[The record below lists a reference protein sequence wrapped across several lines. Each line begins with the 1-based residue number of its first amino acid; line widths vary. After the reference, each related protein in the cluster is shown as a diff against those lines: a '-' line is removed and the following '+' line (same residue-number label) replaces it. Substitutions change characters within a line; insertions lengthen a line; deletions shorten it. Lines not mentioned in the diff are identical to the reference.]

1 MIFQNVKKILILKLC
16 CLGDMVFI
24 LPAIS
29 NLKKNFP
36 EAKITLISSSW
47 VKNIY
52 KYIPDVN
59 NFLIFD
65 PPFKGS
71 FVDKISSAYKL
82 LRIIRKENFD
92 LALACHRDSSFGTIL
107 KISGIRYRL
116 GFRNTSFINYYSEY
130 DDSVHETLRYLKILK
145 ENGLEATDVEPKLN
159 RIRNVE
165 SIKEKNDINTDYP
178 IIGIFPFG
186 GINPGTTMKIKRWD
200 LKNYL
205 ILIEKLSIEY
215 QGYTIILFEGT
226 HNDEKF
232 DNDIKFPGNIKIHS
246 IIDNDLMYSCDVFIS
261 ADTGALHLAAAFG
274 IHTIGLFGPSDPRLV
289 GPLNYNKDIIHKN
302 IWKQPVCSP
311 CYTPQTAI
319 DRNNKKYYKGKEFIC
334 NKGTHE
340 CMKNISVEEVFN
352 SLKEIFEKINIT
364 K

>member
-1 MIFQNVKKILILKLC
+1 MIFQNVKKILVLKLC

-24 LPAIS
+24 LPAIA

-65 PPFKGS
+65 PPFKGG
-71 FVDKISSAYKL
+71 FIDKISSAYKL
-82 LRIIRKENFD
+82 IRLIRKDKFD
-92 LALACHRDSSFGTIL
+92 LALSCHRDSSFGTIL
-107 KISGIRYRL
+107 MLSGIRYRL
-116 GFRNTSFINYYSEY
+116 GFKNTSFINYYSEY
-130 DDSVHETLRYLKILK
+130 DDSVHETIRYLKVLK
-145 ENGLEATDVEPKLN
+145 ENGLETTETEPKLN
-159 RIRNVE
+159 RIRSIE
-165 SIKEKNDINTDYP
+165 SVKTKNDLKADSA

-200 LKNYL
+200 LKNYFK
-205 ILIEKLSIEY
+205 LIEIILSEY
-215 QGYTIILFEGT
+215 PEYTIILFEGT
-226 HNDEKF
+226 HDDEKF
-232 DNDIKFPGNIKIHS
+232 DNDIKLNDNIKIHP
-246 IIDNDLMYSCDVFIS
+246 IIDNDLMYSCNVFIS

-274 IHTIGLFGPSDPRLV
+274 INTIGLFGPSDPRLV
-289 GPLNYNKDIIHKN
+289 APLNYKKEIVHKN
-302 IWKQPVCSP
+302 IWKQPGCSP

-319 DRNNKKYYKGKEFIC
+319 DRNNKTYYKGNEFIC
-334 NKGTHE
+334 NTGTHE
-340 CMKNISVEEVFN
+340 CMKNISVEEVFI
-352 SLKEIFEKINIT
+352 SLKEILEKINNT